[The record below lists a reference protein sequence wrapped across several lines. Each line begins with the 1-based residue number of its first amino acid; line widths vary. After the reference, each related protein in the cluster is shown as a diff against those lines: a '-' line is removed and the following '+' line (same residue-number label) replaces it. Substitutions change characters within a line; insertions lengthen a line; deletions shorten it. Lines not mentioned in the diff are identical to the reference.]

1 MFFEYIKI
9 FSFFRNY
16 THTRIDIFWLKT
28 GNDEKEKKYNNNT
41 FLYKRK
47 KKRVCRARPRIG
59 QVDEWNGNPCQRA
72 FIGSFIKRKGPHVHV
87 QPSKRVRLPDFAT
100 TDGCTDS
107 SWGRISIRPKIAI
120 HIRTNTQIFPY
131 VQLGQICIYKVLRKS
146 RFLNYRY
153 NILTK

>member
-1 MFFEYIKI
+1 M
-9 FSFFRNY
+9 
-16 THTRIDIFWLKT
+16 TRIFWLKT
-28 GNDEKEKKYNNNT
+28 DNIWR
-41 FLYKRK
+41 KRK
-47 KKRVCRARPRIG
+47 DIIIIFFYIKERKRVCRARPRIG

-120 HIRTNTQIFPY
+120 HTRTSTQIFPY
-131 VQLGQICIYKVLRKS
+131 VHQVCIYRVLLRGHVLRITDII
-146 RFLNYRY
+146 Y
-153 NILTK
+153 